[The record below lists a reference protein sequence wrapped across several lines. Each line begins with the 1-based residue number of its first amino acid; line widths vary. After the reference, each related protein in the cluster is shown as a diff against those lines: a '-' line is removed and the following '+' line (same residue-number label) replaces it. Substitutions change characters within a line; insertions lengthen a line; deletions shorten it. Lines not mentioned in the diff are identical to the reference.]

1 MKKWTYL
8 VVAGLLAG
16 ATPMLQSCVDNDEPE
31 GINVLRKAK
40 AELIAAKKVVQ
51 EAEAARLKA
60 EAAKIEAEA
69 ELVKAQAAIAKAQ
82 AEYKNAQTEADRARW
97 EQEIANLKAAAE
109 HQLKMWEIQEQT
121 AQVEYQKALAA
132 LKTAMLNQ
140 AAEQQRILD
149 PYIRELEAKV
159 NTYNVKMKAVRKAQ
173 RDVLKATE
181 QVEENEAYKELLTRN
196 VTKRLADAQKELAWA
211 QEDKAYFE
219 ALIDYLEN
227 DWEPSEIVQRR
238 DQLREEVAAYDVE
251 LEKLQLQKEEKI
263 AEMDADFQEKE
274 ALENAYNE
282 LMNTPITINEFVY
295 TFPDFGIEYA
305 QGEQQIYPEMQYL
318 LSEVGNYWSNY
329 DVAITRLQDYQHYL
343 THLAY
348 DENGRAWTKEDIAV
362 LKAQKTSLDKQVA
375 AAKDLW
381 TNAVAAYRT
390 GTANGDLS
398 KVAGYADFLNA
409 VDTYNAAYAAKVAA
423 DDALAALEGEGRAIW
438 EQYEADC
445 GAADATVVAVE
456 DSYNA
461 QINAENAS
469 WDSYDRDFGA
479 DFNILYAKYVQAENN
494 YNRLVASGTAT
505 AAEITAANTAMT
517 NALTAVNNAWNAYQT
532 AETQHNQK
540 VAKLVADRDL
550 AVEVAR
556 DAAEVTKAEAWKAA
570 LTALKAH
577 YANYE
582 TEHATLLAA
591 KTAADKAI
599 EKAYKA
605 ADKLYAQIFNY
616 ALSEAHSF
624 AEVAREAGAYIECEL
639 PENFAVLSKSA
650 VEDCVRTRSN
660 ALYGR
665 YYILS
670 ADRDRLI
677 ELTQADIDADIKC
690 DFPELPIYEYADE
703 YEFYGLFGQSLAKDM
718 EIKAKEAVLAMTA
731 EQFKAII
738 ADFAAE
744 EQAVTEA
751 YTAAVAAA
759 DEAKAAW
766 EAKTAEIDEQLKA
779 IEDQIDEV
787 LHKQEVANRLLYA
800 YEIAAS
806 DELDGEHAG
815 IILEIVS
822 GYLVEV
828 EDAIY
833 NLETKIMKLEKKLAE
848 WNDEAID
855 ALEFA
860 QVALEEAEIEA
871 EIAKAALDAA
881 QARYE
886 QVLAAISEE

>member
-97 EQEIANLKAAAE
+97 EQEIASLKAEAE
-109 HQLKMWEIQEQT
+109 HQLKMWEIEEQT

-211 QEDKAYFE
+211 QEDKAFFE

-263 AEMDADFQEKE
+263 AEMDADFHEEE

-282 LMNTPITINEFVY
+282 LVNTPITINEFVY
-295 TFPDFGIEYA
+295 TFPDFGIENL
-305 QGEQQIYPEMQYL
+305 QGDIQIYPEMGYL
-318 LSEVGNYWSNY
+318 LSQVGMYSAY
-329 DVAITRLQDYQHYL
+329 DYAIYQLQEYKDFLNQ
-343 THLAY
+343 LAY

-362 LKAQKTSLDKQVA
+362 LKAQKTTLDKQVA

-381 TNAVAAYRT
+381 ANAVAAYRT

-398 KVAGYADFLNA
+398 KVAGYADFLTA
-409 VDTYNAAYAAKVAA
+409 VDTYNTAYADKVAA
-423 DDALAALEGEGRAIW
+423 DAALAALDGEVQAIVD
-438 EQYEADC
+438 QYNADC
-445 GAADATVVAVE
+445 TAADATVDAVAA
-456 DSYNA
+456 SYIA

-469 WDSYDRDFGA
+469 WTTYVTDFGA
-479 DFNILYAKYVQAENN
+479 DYRILYAKYVQATNN

-517 NALTAVNNAWNAYQT
+517 NAQTAVNNANNAYQT

-540 VAKLVADRDL
+540 VAKLVADMDL
-550 AVEVAR
+550 AVEVAE
-556 DAAEVTKAEAWKAA
+556 DAAEVTKAEAYKVAIA
-570 LTALKAH
+570 ALKAH
-577 YANYE
+577 DANYE

-591 KTAADKAI
+591 KTAADEAI
-599 EKAYKA
+599 ENAYEA
-605 ADKLYAQIFNY
+605 ADELYAQIFNY
-616 ALSEAHSF
+616 ALNEAHSF
-624 AEVAREAGAYIECEL
+624 AEVAKEAGAYIECEL
-639 PENFAVLSKSA
+639 PEDFAVLSKSA
-650 VEDCVRTRSN
+650 VETCVRTRSN

-665 YYILS
+665 YYVLS
-670 ADRDRLI
+670 TDEDRLI
-677 ELTQADIDADIKC
+677 ELTQADIDAEIKYY
-690 DFPELPIYEYADE
+690 FPEMPIYEYADE
-703 YEFYGLFGQSLAKDM
+703 YALYGLFGQSLAKDM
-718 EIKAKEAVLAMTA
+718 EIKAKEAVLAMTE

-766 EAKTAEIDEQLKA
+766 EAKTAEIDEQLQA

-787 LHKQEVANRLLYA
+787 LHKQEVANRLLLA
-800 YEIAAS
+800 YEIAAD
-806 DELDGEHAG
+806 DELDGERAG

-822 GYLVEV
+822 GYLVEA